1 MKGKTELAR
10 ITRAVA
16 VEVVGEGVEDTTR
29 RQRERHL
36 GHRRV
41 RTKRL

>member
-1 MKGKTELAR
+1 MKGKTEPDR
-10 ITRAVA
+10 IILEVA
-16 VEVVGEGVEDTTR
+16 VEVVDAVDIEHS
-29 RQRERHL
+29 QRGRHL